1 MLIFPQTE
9 DAIMK
14 KHRNQPEAVERIV
27 RDLERINP
35 YVYEGLYGNFLRNY
49 MESDKSKWTADLAL
63 HLGNMNR
70 EWENLSGE
78 IASLLWERF
87 ERRISC

>member
-1 MLIFPQTE
+1 MGIYHKRAKSAE
-9 DAIMK
+9 S
-14 KHRNQPEAVERIV
+14 IV

-35 YVYEGLYGNFLRNY
+35 YIYEGLYGNFLRKF
-49 MESDKSKWTADLAL
+49 MESDKSKWTTDLAL

-70 EWENLSGE
+70 EWEDLSGE